1 MFSFFKKKEKKKEK
15 PALVDLDQNP
25 LQDGD
30 MVECLRYEMGLSKVI
45 ETENGI
51 VYESIAS
58 GKQESWLKMID
69 ASTEFQK
76 VKKVMDDKSGNP
88 DTTNWQIVHFWLT

>member
-1 MFSFFKKKEKKKEK
+1 MFNLFKKKKKEPK
-15 PALVDLDQNP
+15 RPPLVDLDQNP

-45 ETENGI
+45 ETTDGI
-51 VYESIAS
+51 EYESIAS
-58 GKQESWLKMID
+58 GKRESWVRMID

-76 VKKVMDDKSGNP
+76 VKKVESDSSSSQ
-88 DTTNWQIVHFWLT
+88 TN